1 MLRTLAAAVIVV
13 YVLALAGVTQL
24 QAVLRGWNIP
34 ASVPELMHLADQV
47 TAWLDGHPI
56 ITLGVLPI
64 ILIIA
69 LLRD

>member
-1 MLRTLAAAVIVV
+1 MLRILLTAAIVL

-24 QAVLRGWNIP
+24 QAVLKGWNIP
-34 ASVPELMHLADQV
+34 ASVPELMRLADQV
-47 TAWLDGHPI
+47 TAWLDNRPL

-69 LLRD
+69 LIRD